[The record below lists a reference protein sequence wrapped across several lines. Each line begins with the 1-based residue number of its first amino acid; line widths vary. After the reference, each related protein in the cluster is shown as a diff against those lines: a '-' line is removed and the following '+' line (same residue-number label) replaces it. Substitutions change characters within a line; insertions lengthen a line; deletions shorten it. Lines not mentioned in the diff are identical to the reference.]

1 MKGIVI
7 LSFHKKPGA
16 FVDREYPK
24 GISKRLGFND
34 TEQNKVYSLHRMR
47 NMRPNYLFLKE
58 KNILLASFFSGFDS
72 KHFIGRPNQCVTIF
86 LDKENP
92 TIWED
97 ILRRATVDL
106 LPELDKVRGGEIP
119 ETGLSSDPKY
129 EPFDLYLRDYF
140 YKLEKGEIE
149 PLPPGEGETG
159 SAEKS
164 TIGTISDI
172 NLAERESAKEI
183 RAAPKVGSP
192 QKVDGKPDIDLAI
205 QAATKQMEEMEKNTL
220 RKELQEAIESG
231 NKKDQ
236 EIRQLKE
243 QIEQLRASG
252 VQAIEP
258 VDKTDQKL
266 QEALKEKDME
276 LEKWRKKV
284 VELNEVNFINQD
296 QILKLTEMTMMQTQ
310 EQQNLMNKLH
320 QMKKELEET
329 KAKLETINSGINQAS
344 VEEKTLLIENM
355 KVEIESLKEKNKEL
369 FMKQKGYESKI
380 SSLNQ
385 TIEEKNQ
392 KIEGL
397 EIKLS
402 ATLKKLTSLKQIEDE
417 LTNAKQKIEYL
428 SGELDRARKA
438 SENETAS
445 NAAQNIIAEAE
456 KTAQKIIEDA
466 KAEANRM
473 FEEVKQKAG
482 KIEASGQ
489 QQSQQSADSTMLQIK
504 NLELEDKIEELKK
517 EIIQLKKDNK
527 LQRREI
533 EMLRAGNKPT

>member
-34 TEQNKVYSLHRMR
+34 IEQNKVYSLHRMR
-47 NMRPNYLFLKE
+47 NMRPNFLFLKE

-97 ILRRATVDL
+97 ILRRATFDL
-106 LPELDKVRGGEIP
+106 LPELDKVRGGDIP
-119 ETGLSSDPKY
+119 ESGLSNDPKY
-129 EPFDLYLRDYF
+129 EAFDNYLRDYF
-140 YKLEKGEIE
+140 YKLEKGEID
-149 PLPPGEGETG
+149 PLLPGEGETG
-159 SAEKS
+159 SVEKS

-172 NLAERESAKEI
+172 NLADRDAAKDL
-183 RAAPKVGSP
+183 RAAPKVQSA
-192 QKVDGKPDIDLAI
+192 QKIDGKPDIELAI
-205 QAATKQMEEMEKNTL
+205 QAATKQMEEMEKTTL
-220 RKELQEAIESG
+220 RKELQEAIEAG

-243 QIEQLRASG
+243 QIEQLKAMG
-252 VQAIEP
+252 VQSAEP
-258 VDKTDQKL
+258 ITQTDQKL
-266 QEALKEKDME
+266 QEALKEKDLE

-310 EQQNLMNKLH
+310 EQQNLMNKVQ

-329 KAKLETINSGINQAS
+329 KAKLDTLNSGINQAS

-355 KVEIESLKEKNKEL
+355 KVEVESLKEKNKEL
-369 FMKQKGYESKI
+369 FLKQKNYESKI
-380 SSLNQ
+380 SSLTQ
-385 TIEEKNQ
+385 TIEEKSQ

-402 ATLKKLTSLKQIEDE
+402 ATLKKLTALKSVEDE
-417 LTNAKQKIEYL
+417 LENAKQKIEYL
-428 SGELDRARKA
+428 TEELERSRKSA
-438 SENETAS
+438 ENVEAS
-445 NAAQNIIAEAE
+445 NTAENLIAEAE
-456 KTAQKIIEDA
+456 KTAEKIINEA
-466 KAEANRM
+466 SVEANRIM
-473 FEEVKQKAG
+473 EEAKQKAG
-482 KIEASGQ
+482 KIDVSSGQ
-489 QQSQQSADSTMLQIK
+489 ESADATMLQIK
-504 NLELEDKIEELKK
+504 CLELEDKIEEMKK

-533 EMLRAGNKPT
+533 EMLRGGNR